1 MCNGWGLSDPD
12 SYSLQF
18 SESNNQN
25 YITEKNRNEVK
36 NGSILRLEFSPS
48 KTASDILAK
57 LNNGSVEE
65 KTAALQKLSTLS
77 TDMTF
82 ALEFI
87 NKQGLAL
94 IISQVYNKFLIQ
106 FNWVPSYFILYI
118 AFYDR
123 WKVKSTR
130 EMCLRIHFNR
140 S

>member
-1 MCNGWGLSDPD
+1 MQIIFNFQDLCNGWGLSDAE

-57 LNNGSVEE
+57 LNNGTIEE
-65 KTAALQKLSTLS
+65 KTIALEKLSTLS

-87 NKQGLAL
+87 NKKGLAL
-94 IISQVYNKFLIQ
+94 IISQVCNFYIEICNYVNSYNL
-106 FNWVPSYFILYI
+106 L
-118 AFYDR
+118 
-123 WKVKSTR
+123 
-130 EMCLRIHFNR
+130 
-140 S
+140 

>member
-1 MCNGWGLSDPD
+1 MCNGWGLSDPE

-48 KTASDILAK
+48 KTACDILTK
-57 LNNGSVEE
+57 LNNGTIEE
-65 KTAALQKLSTLS
+65 KTIALQKLSTLS

-94 IISQVYNKFLIQ
+94 IISQVLQIFFFRLVILFYNL
-106 FNWVPSYFILYI
+106 L
-118 AFYDR
+118 
-123 WKVKSTR
+123 
-130 EMCLRIHFNR
+130 
-140 S
+140 

>member
-1 MCNGWGLSDPD
+1 MCNGWGLSDPE

-48 KTASDILAK
+48 KTACDILTK
-57 LNNGSVEE
+57 LNNGSIEE
-65 KTAALQKLSTLS
+65 KTIALQKLSTLS

-94 IISQVYNKFLIQ
+94 IISQVLSFFFS
-106 FNWVPSYFILYI
+106 FNYI
-118 AFYDR
+118 VY
-123 WKVKSTR
+123 
-130 EMCLRIHFNR
+130 I
-140 S
+140 

>member
-1 MCNGWGLSDPD
+1 MCNGWGLSDPE

-48 KTASDILAK
+48 KTASDILTK
-57 LNNGSVEE
+57 LNNGTMEE
-65 KTAALQKLSTLS
+65 KTVSLQKLSTLS

-94 IISQVYNKFLIQ
+94 IISQVSQICFL
-106 FNWVPSYFILYI
+106 FSLVIL
-118 AFYDR
+118 FY
-123 WKVKSTR
+123 T
-130 EMCLRIHFNR
+130 LL
-140 S
+140 

>member
-1 MCNGWGLSDPD
+1 LCNGWGLSDAE

-57 LNNGSVEE
+57 LNNGMTEE
-65 KTAALQKLSTLS
+65 KVTALQKLSTLS
-77 TDMTF
+77 IDMTF

-87 NKQGLAL
+87 NKKGLAL
-94 IISQVYNKFLIQ
+94 IISQVLKFCIIKYRYITFLDH
-106 FNWVPSYFILYI
+106 LYPC
-118 AFYDR
+118 Y
-123 WKVKSTR
+123 T
-130 EMCLRIHFNR
+130 
-140 S
+140 